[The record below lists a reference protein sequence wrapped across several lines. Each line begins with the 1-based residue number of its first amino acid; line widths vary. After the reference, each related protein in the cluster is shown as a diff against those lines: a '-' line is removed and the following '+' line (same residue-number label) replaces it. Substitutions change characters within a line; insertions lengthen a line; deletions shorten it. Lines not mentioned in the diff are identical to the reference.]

1 MIIKPTNFP
10 SPFEYYSKE
19 YNITPERL
27 EKAYRTGYLWRQY
40 DLEELIEY
48 IQILSGTKLDKRI
61 VKRFIRHADMNE
73 FMLTLQKK
81 GIKEYDTDG
90 LEDQSYI
97 RRLVKD
103 KI

>member
-1 MIIKPTNFP
+1 MIINLTNFP
-10 SPFEYYSKE
+10 SPFESYSKE

-40 DLEELIEY
+40 DLEELLEY

-73 FMLTLQKK
+73 FMLSLQKK
-81 GIKEYDTDG
+81 GMKEYNIEG

-97 RRLVKD
+97 RKLVKE